1 MIFGFFFGNSSNDG
15 KKMSCALYKSPDRI
29 LQSGPINYVR
39 FPESEQGFS
48 QIPHGDGCIL
58 NVGQPSYL

>member
-48 QIPHGDGCIL
+48 QIPHGDG
-58 NVGQPSYL
+58 